1 MLKSKNIGVFKK
13 KLIYLI
19 ISIYILSFFVEHY
32 FKLEFDFFRFSIVEI
47 IFIILTILTLLF
59 FKANFIRFLFKFDKN
74 NIFEVLVY
82 TILILKLI
90 KYLLNFQNYYN
101 LYELLI
107 WIYMFV
113 IYFIFKFYLSN
124 DKNLIYYIENSFI
137 AVSLIISAHIIYLF
151 LLYKFGYESNNFWTI
166 RDETYYPYIGAS
178 SVNFKSI
185 FMTYNQPAHLVAP
198 GFLFL
203 LSKFKDRLILI
214 SLLIFYLLV
223 MYLIKSKFLIV
234 FFGIIVIYF
243 IIINLKLQKI
253 KLNKI
258 ILLSC
263 IVSLAIFYF
272 ILTHFIVIE
281 KGTINSSNFELFS
294 EYYFTDFVISLN
306 NYDIYGSLFLKL
318 KYTASEIAK
327 NFDYILFENSNY
339 YNHEIVLKNFDNY
352 VDPHSDYFGALANYG
367 ILGFLIFLGF
377 PIFIVLEYLK
387 NFQKSKI
394 YKNSLIYFL
403 IIVMIFIEAIIIDV
417 FHVQFIWIIFAMH
430 ILASDNKKI
439 IHKVEKI

>member
-1 MLKSKNIGVFKK
+1 MLSLNNFSLLKE
-13 KLIYLI
+13 KLTYFI
-19 ISIYILSFFVEHY
+19 ISIYIFSFFFEHY
-32 FKLEFDFFRFSIVEI
+32 LKFEFYFLRFSIVEI
-47 IFIILTILTLLF
+47 IFIIIFFITLLIY
-59 FKANFIRFLFKFDKN
+59 KLDFIKFILKFDKK

-107 WIYMFV
+107 WMYMFA
-113 IYFIFKFYLSN
+113 IYFVFKFYLTN
-124 DKNLIYYIENSFI
+124 DKNLIHYIENSFI
-137 AVSLIISAHIIYLF
+137 AVSLIISVHIIYSF

-234 FFGIIVIYF
+234 FFGIIGIYF

-253 KLNKI
+253 KFIKI
-258 ILLSC
+258 ILLLC
-263 IVSLAIFYF
+263 IVGLAIFYF
-272 ILTHFIVIE
+272 IVTHFIVIE
-281 KGTINSSNFELFS
+281 KGTINSSNFDLFS
-294 EYYFTDFVISLN
+294 EYYFTDFTISLI

-327 NFDYILFENSNY
+327 NYDYILFENSNY

-352 VDPHSDYFGALANYG
+352 TDPHSDYFGALANYG

-377 PIFIVLEYLK
+377 PIFIVLNYLR
-387 NFQKSKI
+387 NFKKTKI
-394 YKNSLIYFL
+394 YKDSFIYFL
-403 IIVMIFIEAIIIDV
+403 IIVMIFIDAIIIDI

-430 ILASDNKKI
+430 LLGSDNNKI
-439 IHKVEKI
+439 THKVE